1 MTTLFQDVRFGLR
14 MLRKSPG
21 FTAVIVLTLGF
32 GIGANTAL
40 FSVVDAVLMRPLPF
54 PQPGQLVAVKDD
66 VPGANVKDAGMS
78 EPELEDL
85 QNRSGV
91 FDQVSVLWPFNSNM
105 TGREKPERVEVL
117 AVSPNYFTMLGA
129 KTELGRAFV
138 SSDYRPGFFEGAVI
152 SDSLW
157 RRMFGANPNA
167 LGQGIRLD
175 NDLYTIIGVLPPE
188 FRHPGRTLQQN
199 VDVCVTAGF
208 SAPPFPQP
216 PIRAVRMIP
225 GAIARI
231 KPGLTVAQAQAQLE
245 TFVAHLRQEY
255 PQEYPAMGRWTTRLV
270 PLQQDVVG
278 DAGKML
284 VLLLAAVGVVLMI
297 ACVNIASL
305 LLARSSAR
313 HREIA
318 IRQALGAGAWRLI
331 RQTLTESVV
340 LSLSGGLLAV
350 LLSFGLK
357 NVLLQLVPA
366 NLPRLAEVAVDI
378 RALFFALGISLIT
391 GLLFGIVP
399 ALQMSDPRL
408 IDSLR
413 QGSRGG
419 GMASRQH
426 RFLSG
431 LVISEFG

>member
-1 MTTLFQDVRFGLR
+1 
-14 MLRKSPG
+14 
-21 FTAVIVLTLGF
+21 
-32 GIGANTAL
+32 
-40 FSVVDAVLMRPLPF
+40 
-54 PQPGQLVAVKDD
+54 
-66 VPGANVKDAGMS
+66 
-78 EPELEDL
+78 
-85 QNRSGV
+85 
-91 FDQVSVLWPFNSNM
+91 
-105 TGREKPERVEVL
+105 
-117 AVSPNYFTMLGA
+117 
-129 KTELGRAFV
+129 
-138 SSDYRPGFFEGAVI
+138 
-152 SDSLW
+152 
-157 RRMFGANPNA
+157 
-167 LGQGIRLD
+167 
-175 NDLYTIIGVLPPE
+175 
-188 FRHPGRTLQQN
+188 
-199 VDVCVTAGF
+199 
-208 SAPPFPQP
+208 
-216 PIRAVRMIP
+216 
-225 GAIARI
+225 
-231 KPGLTVAQAQAQLE
+231 
-245 TFVAHLRQEY
+245 
-255 PQEYPAMGRWTTRLV
+255 MGRWTTRLV

-419 GMASRQH
+419 RKS
-426 RFLSG
+426 
-431 LVISEFG
+431 VV